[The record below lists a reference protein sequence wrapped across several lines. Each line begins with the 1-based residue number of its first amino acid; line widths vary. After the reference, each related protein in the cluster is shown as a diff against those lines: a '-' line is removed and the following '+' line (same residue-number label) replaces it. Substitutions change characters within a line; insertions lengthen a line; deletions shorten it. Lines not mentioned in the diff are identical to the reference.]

1 MDDEADATSLS
12 AELRTE
18 LSQLE
23 GEILDMS
30 GTITRQLA
38 RAIIEGRELDNIL
51 SRLVLA
57 QADSA
62 MNSALGDVYSLVGN
76 LGQSVVGAVMGGLT
90 GGITGGFGGPSA
102 APSTPNIFNVSVT
115 SPDAAS
121 FRNSETQLASSLSRA
136 VARGNR
142 AL

>member
-62 MNSALGDVYSLVGN
+62 MNSAMGEVYSLVGG
-76 LGQSVVGAVMGGLT
+76 LGQSLVGAVM
-90 GGITGGFGGPSA
+90 GGITGGFGGFGGPSGTPA
-102 APSTPNIFNVSVT
+102 AANIFNVSVT

>member
-1 MDDEADATSLS
+1 MMDDETDATALS

-18 LSQLE
+18 LGQLE
-23 GEILDMS
+23 GDILDMS

-38 RAIIEGRELDNIL
+38 KAIIEGRELDNIL

-62 MNSALGDVYSLVGN
+62 MNSAMGEVYSLVGN
-76 LGQSVVGAVMGGLT
+76 LGQSVVGAVMGG
-90 GGITGGFGGPSA
+90 ITGGTAGVGSGSPA
-102 APSTPNIFNVSVT
+102 ANIFNVSVT
-115 SPDAAS
+115 AQDAAS